1 MSITEMARM
10 GGNMSTEGR
19 FEGKTALITGSTSGI
34 GLGIAEALAA
44 GGARIVLNGLGDRQE
59 IDRTRDRLAFEY
71 SVPVVYS
78 DADLSMASAVG
89 EMVAFAEDTFG
100 SVDIL
105 VNNAG
110 IARDNLLMRMTEA
123 DWDDVVNTNLSS
135 LYRLCRPLLR
145 GMTRARWGRIVNI
158 GSVVGRMGNAGQTN
172 YVATK
177 AAAEGFTRALA
188 QEVGS
193 RHITVNAVAP
203 GFIATDMTEAL
214 NDDQKQ
220 TMLSRIPL
228 GRMGEAGEV
237 ANLVAFLVSDAA
249 AYITGET
256 IHINGGLY
264 MA

>member
-1 MSITEMARM
+1 VTD
-10 GGNMSTEGR
+10 NDT
-19 FEGKTALITGSTSGI
+19 KTAIVTGASRGI
-34 GLGIAEALAA
+34 GRAILE
-44 GGARIVLNGLGDRQE
+44 
-59 IDRTRDRLAFEY
+59 RLALDGLN
-71 SVPVVYS
+71 VIGTATT
-78 DADLSMASAVG
+78 DAGAAAITSRLAERGLAGRGYAVR
-89 EMVAFAEDTFG
+89 VDDPA
-100 SVDIL
+100 SVDSFVAQLKDAGITPLVL

-110 IARDNLLMRMTEA
+110 IARDNLLLRMNEA
-123 DWDDVVNTNLSS
+123 EWDDVVNTNLSS

-214 NDDQKQ
+214 NDDQKRA
-220 TMLSRIPL
+220 MLARIPL
-228 GRMGEAGEV
+228 GRMGDVEEV
-237 ANLVAFLVSDAA
+237 ASLVAFLVSDAA